1 MPPLIASVQQQL
13 VQVQQLFLLALA
25 RELWRLGHVP
35 PSTSSNLIFYASLR
49 SYYSMK
55 AISHVKCVPRF
66 LFAYPVIKISL
77 FFILFKNERV
87 YRILLQHSVAIFCY
101 FTHVTLYRCR
111 FVPLLAP
118 NPGNA
123 TVYLQAELLS
133 RVL

>member
-1 MPPLIASVQQQL
+1 M
-13 VQVQQLFLLALA
+13 
-25 RELWRLGHVP
+25 
-35 PSTSSNLIFYASLR
+35 
-49 SYYSMK
+49 
-55 AISHVKCVPRF
+55 KCVPRF
-66 LFAYPVIKISL
+66 LFAYTVIKISL

-101 FTHVTLYRCR
+101 FMHVTLYRCR